1 MKKTDLVL
9 LTLHACGGRP
19 VVGITRLVK
28 LVFLFQ
34 AEAPAG
40 GRRAPL
46 GGPFDF
52 VAHRYG
58 PFAPDIYD
66 EIGFLESVGM
76 AEADGNRF
84 AITSKGSRF
93 VEQRLLRDVTEEE
106 LDRIERIKSRHGEE
120 DLDDLLRHVYTEYP
134 EFAIR
139 SEILDR
145 VAGRRG
151 LDVMSESKNEC

>member
-9 LTLHACGGRP
+9 LILHACGGRP

-58 PFAPDIYD
+58 PFTPDIYD
-66 EIGFLESVGM
+66 EIGFLQSVGM
-76 AEADGNRF
+76 AEADGNQF
-84 AITSKGSRF
+84 AITPKGSRF
-93 VEQRLLRDVTEEE
+93 VEQRLRHVPREEV
-106 LDRIERIKSRHGEE
+106 DRIEQIKSRHGEE

-139 SEILDR
+139 SDILDR
-145 VAGRRG
+145 IVGRRG
-151 LDVMSESKNEC
+151 HA

>member
-1 MKKTDLVL
+1 MKKTDLVI
-9 LTLHACGGRP
+9 LTLHAGGGRP

-93 VEQRLLRDVTEEE
+93 V
-106 LDRIERIKSRHGEE
+106 
-120 DLDDLLRHVYTEYP
+120 
-134 EFAIR
+134 
-139 SEILDR
+139 
-145 VAGRRG
+145 
-151 LDVMSESKNEC
+151 

>member
-9 LTLHACGGRP
+9 LILHACGGRP

-34 AEAPAG
+34 AEVPAG

-66 EIGFLESVGM
+66 EIDFLQSVGM
-76 AEADGNRF
+76 AEADGNQF

-93 VEQRLLRDVTEEE
+93 VEQRLHHVPREE
-106 LDRIERIKSRHGEE
+106 LDRIEQIKSKHGEE
-120 DLDDLLRHVYTEYP
+120 DLDDLLRHVYTAYP

-145 VAGRRG
+145 VVGRRG
-151 LDVMSESKNEC
+151 LA